1 MESAESKS
9 IASLKQR
16 RFPFGSREVSISSD
30 NNLIIKEKS
39 LLRRDETQIPLEI
52 LQSSPAYSK
61 TFSLKWLIN
70 TLLLLALTWVIYT
83 VSERFSVPAINLVT
97 LIFFAAS
104 LYAAYQFFYRTS
116 NLVIYRNAYTNENYL
131 YLWNNLPNKTTFE
144 DFLNKLN
151 TRIDGFEMEKAKSP
165 AEKIELYSQH
175 LAFLHSENILTN
187 EELSRLSKKVY
198 EKALDMDD

>member
-16 RFPFGSREVSISSD
+16 RFPFGTREITISSD

-39 LLRRDETQIPLEI
+39 LLRRDETQVPLEI

-70 TLLLLALTWVIYT
+70 TLLLLALTWIIYT
-83 VSERFSVPAINLVT
+83 LSEKFAVPAINLVT
-97 LIFFAAS
+97 LIFFIAS

-131 YLWNNLPNKTTFE
+131 YLWNNLPNKATFE

-151 TRIDGFEMEKAKSP
+151 SRIDGFEMEKAKSP